1 MHSHA
6 VRVLSCYAPSDSQ
19 ARSDYFVKLNKHV
32 TLTSLLM
39 GDWNCVLDQ
48 SLDLKRSSN
57 TPYDNTGAIELQKLV
72 DKFRLRDELREGMG
86 LDFEFTKKT
95 ATQYGYALTR
105 IDRGYTPVIP
115 DTQITPDVD
124 HITWAHLADHSAIKY
139 TITDVREKV
148 TPATKKAL
156 VTLLEDAIYDK
167 NSTGKHKRSY
177 IQVQQRH
184 RVR

>member
-1 MHSHA
+1 
-6 VRVLSCYAPSDSQ
+6 
-19 ARSDYFVKLNKHV
+19 
-32 TLTSLLM
+32 M

-48 SLDLKRSSN
+48 SLDLKRSSSL
-57 TPYDNTGAIELQKLV
+57 PYDNKGATELQKLV
-72 DKFRLRDELREGMG
+72 DKFKLRDELREGMG

-95 ATQYGYALTR
+95 ATQHGYALTR

-139 TITDVREKV
+139 TISDIREKD
-148 TPATKKAL
+148 TPKTKKAL

-167 NSTGKHKRSY
+167 NLRESITEAISKCNADIESEKDLYNSMKKSIKHE
-177 IQVQQRH
+177 
-184 RVR
+184 